1 MRGGISYITKRYSK
15 ANNKY
20 ITDYDG
26 KEESKFIV
34 YLDGHNLY
42 GLGMSQYFPYG
53 RCKWLSQKKINKF
66 DINSTAENSSDGCIL
81 EADLEYPDEL
91 HKFQNYYP
99 LAPEKT

>member
-1 MRGGISYITKRYSK
+1 MRGGISYITKIYSK

-26 KEESKFIV
+26 KEESRFIV
-34 YLDGHNLY
+34 YLDGNNLY
-42 GLGMSQYFPYG
+42 GLGMSQYLPYG
-53 RCKWLSQKKINKF
+53 RFKWLSQKKINKF
-66 DINSTAENSSDGCIL
+66 DVNSTAENSSDGCIL

-91 HKFQNYYP
+91 HKFHNNYP